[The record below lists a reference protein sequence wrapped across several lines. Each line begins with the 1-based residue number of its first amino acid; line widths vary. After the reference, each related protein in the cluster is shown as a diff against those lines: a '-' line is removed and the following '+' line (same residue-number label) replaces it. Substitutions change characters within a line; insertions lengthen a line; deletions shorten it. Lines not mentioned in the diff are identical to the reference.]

1 MYFFFSGTK
10 HQFTAETLLGPEFA
24 AGWTSRKTKRFRGK
38 AEAVKQRV
46 KTTARDIENN
56 YFRLAQA
63 QPRGKGQPHDVPD
76 RIILQSSCF
85 FSGVVATLANIVAQ
99 IEAALQK
106 QLSSGGHAP
115 QWKEELTAALDKLAE
130 TLEDENNVSA
140 YELHSSGIIQVS
152 YFLNVPFVH
161 KAQDLICYRSC

>member
-1 MYFFFSGTK
+1 M
-10 HQFTAETLLGPEFA
+10 
-24 AGWTSRKTKRFRGK
+24 
-38 AEAVKQRV
+38 
-46 KTTARDIENN
+46 
-56 YFRLAQA
+56 
-63 QPRGKGQPHDVPD
+63 
-76 RIILQSSCF
+76 
-85 FSGVVATLANIVAQ
+85 VATLANIVTQ

-152 YFLNVPFVH
+152 YIWNLPFGH
-161 KAQDLICYRSC
+161 EAQDFICYRFC